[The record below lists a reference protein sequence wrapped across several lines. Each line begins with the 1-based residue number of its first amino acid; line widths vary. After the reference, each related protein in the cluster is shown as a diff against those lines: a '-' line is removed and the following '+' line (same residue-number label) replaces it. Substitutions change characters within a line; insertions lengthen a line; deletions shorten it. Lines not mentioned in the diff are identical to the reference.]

1 MTFKLREQNT
11 QRGITRQPIVMGTL
25 LEVLVLWVLRT
36 SVLAVREY
44 IYQIHTNANV
54 QLWKPHQTVTFPVF
68 SLTEFSEQSVPA
80 FILLLFLSVFNKP
93 MDSSLWS
100 SVQTCWDHR
109 GLHCASR
116 SNRARQETEAVSGR
130 RAHRPVPAERGV
142 HERAAAQ
149 PRVPHCLR
157 ERY

>member
-1 MTFKLREQNT
+1 
-11 QRGITRQPIVMGTL
+11 MGAL
-25 LEVLVLWVLRT
+25 LEVVLGVLRT
-36 SVLAVREY
+36 CMLAVGEHISDTY
-44 IYQIHTNANV
+44 KCKWSIV
-54 QLWKPHQTVTFPVF
+54 KPHQPVTSPVF
-68 SLTEFSEQSVPA
+68 SSTELSEQSVPA

-100 SVQTCWDHR
+100 SVQSYWDHR
-109 GLHCASR
+109 GLHCGSG

-130 RAHRPVPAERGV
+130 RAHRPLPAERGV